1 MDRLIYKALIII
13 AAALSLSSCGLY
25 KKYEREDMWFVDS
38 LYRRIPAS
46 TDSLSTGTIS
56 WERMFTDP
64 ILQEW
69 IQSGIDYNTDLNV
82 ARMKVKEAEA
92 ALMAARWALLPGA
105 DFSAQG
111 GLPGSFSARADVSW
125 QADIFGRLRNAK
137 RKAQTALE
145 QSKAYEQAVQT
156 QLVATIANSYY
167 TLLMLDEQLAISQR
181 TLKTW
186 DENIRSLE
194 ALKRAGKTNE
204 AAVLQAKANKLNVE
218 ASVLTLEKEIIYVEN
233 SFCALL
239 SILPERIER
248 STLAE
253 QELPE
258 ELSTGVPAALLSRRP
273 DVKQAE
279 FALAQTF
286 YSTIDAKAA
295 FYPDLRLSG
304 ALGWTTGAGN
314 VVLDPGS
321 LISNMIASVS
331 QPIFGRGAN
340 KARLQAAQAQQ
351 EAAEWQFRQS
361 ILNAGVEVN
370 SAITLWQTA
379 KKRVELDKK
388 QILNLQA
395 AVWNTQLLM
404 KHGNA
409 TYIEVLSAQKNL
421 LAAELAEVADRFDEM
436 QSVVNLYHALGG
448 GYDPIPENNTA
459 ETTEEDPEVSAE

>member
-1 MDRLIYKALIII
+1 MNRIFKILIIL
-13 AAALSLSSCGLY
+13 AAAVSFSSCGLY
-25 KKYEREDMWFVDS
+25 RKYEREDMWFVDS

-56 WERMFTDP
+56 WDKMFTDP

-69 IQSGIDYNTDLNV
+69 IQSGLDYNTDLNV

-105 DFSAQG
+105 DFTAQG
-111 GLPGSFSARADVSW
+111 GVPGTFTARTDVSW
-125 QADIFGRLRNAK
+125 QADIFGRLRNAR

-218 ASVLTLEKEIIYVEN
+218 ASVLTLEKEIIFVEN

-239 SILPERIER
+239 SILPERVER

-279 FALAQTF
+279 LALAQTF
-286 YSTIDAKAA
+286 YSTIDAQAA

-321 LISNMIASVS
+321 LISNLIASVS
-331 QPIFGRGAN
+331 QPLFGRGAN

-421 LAAELAEVADRFDEM
+421 LAAELAEVADRYDEM

-448 GYDPIPENNTA
+448 GYEPRSSEPQDIS
-459 ETTEEDPEVSAE
+459 EEDNAD